1 MISEQQ
7 FDKIIGTNLKGVLF
21 TVQAALPLLRP
32 GASII
37 IIGSTASIDPPTQMS
52 VYGASKAGVR
62 AFVSAWIKDMKGSG
76 IRINVLSPGGV
87 DTPSLRKA
95 LDATKDEGK
104 IEALSKRS
112 PLNRIGKPEEIGR
125 AVAFLASEAASY
137 VHGVEFFVDGG
148 MRV

>member
-1 MISEQQ
+1 MEAVYQTVKSKHGRLDVVVADAGVGDNAPLGKISEQQ

-76 IRINVLSPGGV
+76 SGS
-87 DTPSLRKA
+87 TC
-95 LDATKDEGK
+95 
-104 IEALSKRS
+104 
-112 PLNRIGKPEEIGR
+112 
-125 AVAFLASEAASY
+125 
-137 VHGVEFFVDGG
+137 
-148 MRV
+148 